1 MRVAP
6 AQEHGQ
12 GRSVGGKSNP
22 KAHLTYVIGA
32 VMNRGYV
39 LPARK
44 KTTVLQVVSLARG
57 FDKMDVRVTAAIIRR
72 SGNGSA
78 LNIRIHLN
86 KVREG
91 KAPNIELVEDEI
103 LFLPSGKNAEPYPC
117 QQPT

>member
-1 MRVAP
+1 MAS
-6 AQEHGQ
+6 AQERGQ

-22 KAHLTYVIGA
+22 QGHLAYIIGA
-32 VMNRGYV
+32 VMNCGYV

-44 KTTVLQVVSLARG
+44 KTTVLQVVSLVRG
-57 FDKMDVRVTAAIIRR
+57 FDKMDVRVTAVIIRR

-78 LNIRIHLN
+78 LNTRIQLN
-86 KVREG
+86 KVHEG

-103 LFLPSGKNAEPYPC
+103 LFLPSGKNAELYPC